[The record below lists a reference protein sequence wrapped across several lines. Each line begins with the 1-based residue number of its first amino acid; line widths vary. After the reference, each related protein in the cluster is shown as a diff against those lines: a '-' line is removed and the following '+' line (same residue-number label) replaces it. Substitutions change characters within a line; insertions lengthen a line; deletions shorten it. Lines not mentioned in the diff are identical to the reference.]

1 MTTHNKG
8 KPWLMRVLALL
19 IAVLFGVMPGTALA
33 DMQGIDVSS
42 WQPSNI
48 TRLVDA
54 DLAVVKV
61 TQATGYVNPSWHAQA
76 QGAVDTGKALGLYHY
91 AGGYNATAE
100 ADWFLA
106 QIGDYVGRAVLVLD
120 WESNQNAAWGNG
132 GWVLQFVQRIH
143 DRTRVWPLV
152 YVQASA
158 IRQIP
163 QQVWDTCGL
172 WVAQYASMSPTG
184 YQSNPWLLGAYGEA
198 MRQYTS
204 TGRLPG
210 YSGNL
215 DLNVFRGERWQ
226 WTRTRRATARN
237 DRPPR
242 CRRPLLAVRRR
253 RRRTRAGS
261 ASWCS
266 PATA

>member
-1 MTTHNKG
+1 M
-8 KPWLMRVLALL
+8 
-19 IAVLFGVMPGTALA
+19 
-33 DMQGIDVSS
+33 
-42 WQPSNI
+42 
-48 TRLVDA
+48 
-54 DLAVVKV
+54 
-61 TQATGYVNPSWHAQA
+61 
-76 QGAVDTGKALGLYHY
+76 
-91 AGGYNATAE
+91 
-100 ADWFLA
+100 
-106 QIGDYVGRAVLVLD
+106 GRAVLVLD